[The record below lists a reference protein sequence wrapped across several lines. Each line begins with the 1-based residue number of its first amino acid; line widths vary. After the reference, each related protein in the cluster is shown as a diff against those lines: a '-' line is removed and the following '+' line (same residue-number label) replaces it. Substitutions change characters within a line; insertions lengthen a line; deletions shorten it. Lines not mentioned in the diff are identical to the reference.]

1 MVKKA
6 NGGKIM
12 DNLIK
17 NIEFSKV
24 IDLKNLIS
32 YQEGQVISRTIA
44 QIPSANITLFSLDA
58 GEGISTHVT
67 SGDAMVQIL
76 DGAAEIT
83 IGDDVYTVKSGETI
97 IMPSDVPHGLE
108 ARERFKMLLTVI
120 KR

>member
-1 MVKKA
+1 M
-6 NGGKIM
+6 NS
-12 DNLIK
+12 LIK

-24 IDLKNLIS
+24 LNLQDLIS
-32 YQEGQVISRTIA
+32 YQEGQVVSRTIA
-44 QIPSANITLFSLDA
+44 QIPSANITLFSLDK

-76 DGAAEIT
+76 DGTAEIT
-83 IGDDVYTVKSGETI
+83 IGNDVFNVKAGETI

-120 KR
+120 KH

>member
-1 MVKKA
+1 M
-6 NGGKIM
+6 I
-12 DNLIK
+12 NLQ
-17 NIEFSKV
+17 
-24 IDLKNLIS
+24 DLIS
-32 YQEGQVISRTIA
+32 YQEGQVISRTIS
-44 QIPSANITLFSLDA
+44 QTPSASITLFSLDK

-83 IGDDVYTVKSGETI
+83 IGNNVFNVKAGETI

-108 ARERFKMLLTVI
+108 ARVRFQMLLTVI

>member
-1 MVKKA
+1 M
-6 NGGKIM
+6 N
-12 DNLIK
+12 NLMK

-24 IDLKNLIS
+24 LNLKDLIT
-32 YQEGQVISRTIA
+32 YQEGQIISKTIA
-44 QIPSANITLFSLDA
+44 QIPNANITLFSLDK

-76 DGAAEIT
+76 DGEAEIT
-83 IGDDVYTVKSGETI
+83 IGDDVFNVKAGETI